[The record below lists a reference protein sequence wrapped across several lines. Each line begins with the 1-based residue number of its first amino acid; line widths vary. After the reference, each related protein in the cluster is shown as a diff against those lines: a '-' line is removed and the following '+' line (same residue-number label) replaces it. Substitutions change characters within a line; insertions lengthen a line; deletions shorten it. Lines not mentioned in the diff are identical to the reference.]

1 MTESVPGQQDQ
12 SPGEMSGP
20 HLAKYAQAEKLTA
33 RHC

>member
-12 SPGEMSGP
+12 PPDEMARP
-20 HLAKYAQAEKLTA
+20 HLAKYAQAEKLTV